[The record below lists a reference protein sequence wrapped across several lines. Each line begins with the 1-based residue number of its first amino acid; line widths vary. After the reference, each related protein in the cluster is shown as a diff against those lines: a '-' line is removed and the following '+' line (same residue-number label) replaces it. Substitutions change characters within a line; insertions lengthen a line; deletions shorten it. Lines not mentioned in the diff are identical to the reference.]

1 MFARAGLTIHISPY
15 ALPMPLIGCVIAMLP
30 IWIDLPQE
38 AAALVGFL
46 IAFRLRVHLTRRP
59 TRV

>member
-1 MFARAGLTIHISPY
+1 MVARPGLTIHISPY
-15 ALPMPLIGCVIAMLP
+15 ARPMPLIGCVIAMLP

-46 IAFRLRVHLTRRP
+46 IAFRLRMHLMRKP

>member
-1 MFARAGLTIHISPY
+1 
-15 ALPMPLIGCVIAMLP
+15 MPLIGCVIAMLP
-30 IWIDLPQE
+30 LWIDLPQE

-59 TRV
+59 TQA

>member
-1 MFARAGLTIHISPY
+1 MVARPGLTIYISPY

-38 AAALVGFL
+38 TAALVGFL
-46 IAFRLRVHLTRRP
+46 IAFRLRTHLTRRP
-59 TRV
+59 TRA